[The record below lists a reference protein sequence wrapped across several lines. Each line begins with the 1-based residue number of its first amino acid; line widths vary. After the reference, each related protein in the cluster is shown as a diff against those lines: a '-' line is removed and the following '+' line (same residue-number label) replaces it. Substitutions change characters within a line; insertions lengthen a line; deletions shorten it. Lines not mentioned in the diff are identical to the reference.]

1 MLHYNKPA
9 KLKYVDMAIYIDNR
23 FKEYPE
29 KPLTKEEEDTIYK
42 YLYWLSYMLAC
53 KKRLLNKVAD
63 YEDFCKIVAG
73 RYFIRLLDK
82 RQWENPPGITPIKS
96 ILNYM
101 KNTIYQ
107 MGVDFKQDNFCQVI
121 DPENQKDVDTDKLYD
136 SLRVNI
142 QSQYNEYLESYTEED
157 IRKLPGMIKNAVAEL
172 NVNDKLIEHNMYLS
186 CVLSFINTTTLSNRD
201 MSIINRRFKKNQL
214 DENYIMSLY
223 TKSAK
228 EPIILWHL
236 DDSYNNQVEL
246 ILNKVKIQISK
257 LLKNNIRSLSLPEEA
272 IQDIM
277 WSSFSSTVGGDVIE
291 E

>member
-29 KPLTKEEEDTIYK
+29 KPLTVDEEETIYK

-82 RQWENPPGITPIKS
+82 RQWETPPGIAPIKS

-121 DPENQKDVDTDKLYD
+121 DPANMKGVDVDRLYEHTR
-136 SLRVNI
+136 SCI
-142 QSQYNEYLESYTEED
+142 QAQYSNNLEEYIEED
-157 IRKLPGMIKNAVAEL
+157 IR
-172 NVNDKLIEHNMYLS
+172 HWYLG
-186 CVLSFINTTTLSNRD
+186 
-201 MSIINRRFKKNQL
+201 
-214 DENYIMSLY
+214 
-223 TKSAK
+223 
-228 EPIILWHL
+228 
-236 DDSYNNQVEL
+236 
-246 ILNKVKIQISK
+246 
-257 LLKNNIRSLSLPEEA
+257 LK
-272 IQDIM
+272 
-277 WSSFSSTVGGDVIE
+277 DVS
-291 E
+291 